1 MDLISGLRDAA
12 AKQAK
17 ALHPDL
23 AEAFSLRGRTAV
35 VTGAAVGIGRQT
47 AITFAQAGA
56 DVVLVDLDEV
66 ALKQAAIEV
75 QSAGVSAT
83 AAVVDVSS
91 KEAVDELA
99 AQTLAERGRIDVWAN
114 VAGII
119 RYSPVVDVSEA
130 DLRTVIE
137 VNLLGT
143 FWCAAAAARAMTA
156 AGQGSIINVAS
167 AAADMPSPTCAGYG
181 MTKAAVVN
189 LTKTLAAEIGP
200 AGVRVNAVAPG
211 WIETP
216 MTVKRFGDDSAA
228 REATVRQRAALSPLR
243 ATGKPADIAYAMLYL
258 ASDASRFVTGQVVRP
273 NGGIVML

>member
-56 DVVLVDLDEV
+56 DVVLVDLDEG
-66 ALKQAAIEV
+66 ALHEAAVEV
-75 QSAGVSAT
+75 KAVGVSAAT
-83 AAVVDVSS
+83 AAIDVSS
-91 KEAVDELA
+91 KDAVDALA
-99 AQTLAERGRIDVWAN
+99 AQTLEERGRIDVWVN

-119 RYSPVVDVSEA
+119 RYSPVVDATEA
-130 DLRTVIE
+130 DLRAVID

-143 FWCAAAAARAMTA
+143 FWGAAAAARAMIA
-156 AGQGSIINVAS
+156 AGRGSIINVAS

-181 MTKAAVVN
+181 MTKAGVLN
-189 LTKTLAAEIGP
+189 LTKTLATEIGP
-200 AGVRVNAVAPG
+200 AGVRVNAIAPG

-216 MTVKRFGDDSAA
+216 MTLKRFGDDDAA
-228 REATVRQRAALSPLR
+228 REAMVHQRAALSPLR
-243 ATGKPADIAYAMLYL
+243 TTGKPADIAYAMLYL

-273 NGGIVML
+273 NGGIVMP

>member
-91 KEAVDELA
+91 KEAVDALA

-119 RYSPVVDVSEA
+119 RYSPVVDASEA
-130 DLRTVIE
+130 DLRTVID

-200 AGVRVNAVAPG
+200 AGVRVNAIAPG

-216 MTVKRFGDDSAA
+216 MTLNRFGDDNAA